1 MPFTADQ
8 PIWGNR
14 VHSIGAG
21 PRHLPVRKLSIENLT
36 RSISEAVDDVRKR
49 AQVIG
54 QGIRGENGVKYVA
67 ELIKEHLSNW
77 RSG

>member
-1 MPFTADQ
+1 
-8 PIWGNR
+8 
-14 VHSIGAG
+14 
-21 PRHLPVRKLSIENLT
+21 VRKLSIENLRRAIT
-36 RSISEAVDDVRKR
+36 EAEDDLRKR

-67 ELIKEHLSNW
+67 ELIEEHLSNW

>member
-21 PRHLPVRKLSIENLT
+21 SRHLPVRKLSIENLRRAIT
-36 RSISEAVDDVRKR
+36 EAEDDLRKR

-67 ELIKEHLSNW
+67 ELIEEHLSNW